1 MSWPWEAGPTVCVR
15 GGFQPRSRG
24 LTRRRQACW
33 RSRMRVWEMF
43 MLLTLRSL
51 AVDGKLLLKIGR
63 NHRIERF
70 LAIYFRK
77 FHLCGWSIAAVIQRA
92 FAYSVRA

>member
-1 MSWPWEAGPTVCVR
+1 MGGRGQRCAFGE

-33 RSRMRVWEMF
+33 RSRMSVWEMF
-43 MLLTLRSL
+43 MLPTLRSL

-63 NHRIERF
+63 NH
-70 LAIYFRK
+70 L
-77 FHLCGWSIAAVIQRA
+77 L
-92 FAYSVRA
+92 